1 MVLIDIIYLY
11 FKVGVCA
18 HFSQVK
24 CIHAVRLTGERENDG
39 DDNNDDNDSDNDNK
53 NNFNDIFNTR
63 GGGRTVT
70 EGRELKVN
78 VRGNV
83 EPIST

>member
-1 MVLIDIIYLY
+1 MRSFFPSRVYTCRKIN
-11 FKVGVCA
+11 
-18 HFSQVK
+18 
-24 CIHAVRLTGERENDG
+24 GERENDG
-39 DDNNDDNDSDNDNK
+39 DDSNSNNNGDGNDNDSDDDNK
-53 NNFNDIFNTR
+53 NNFNNIFNTR

>member
-1 MVLIDIIYLY
+1 MRS
-11 FKVGVCA
+11 FFPSKVYTCR
-18 HFSQVK
+18 K
-24 CIHAVRLTGERENDG
+24 INGERENDG
-39 DDNNDDNDSDNDNK
+39 DGNDNDSDDDNK